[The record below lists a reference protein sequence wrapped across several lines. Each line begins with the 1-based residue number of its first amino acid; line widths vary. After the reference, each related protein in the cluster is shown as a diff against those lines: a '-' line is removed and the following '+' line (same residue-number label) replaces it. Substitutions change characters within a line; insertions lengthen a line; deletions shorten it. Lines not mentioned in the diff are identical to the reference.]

1 MTETPHPSPAAQAA
15 GIRTVGFVGL
25 GNVGGPAAL
34 NLLKGGLQVVGFDLK
49 PNTDFT
55 ASGGRMTEHLSKI
68 AGCDVIVQSLPGA
81 TALAATIDGLLD
93 HLRPGQVIIEL
104 SSYALQAKEEQAA
117 RVASVGAVMLD
128 CELSGLSFQIAN
140 RSAVI
145 FKAGDAAAV
154 EACTPVFD
162 AIADNHFYLG
172 AFGAATKMKLIAN
185 VMVCVHDL
193 MAAEALNLGRAVG
206 LDPVQMIEVLKPSAA
221 GSTTFANKAPLM
233 LSREFENGRGP
244 FSHMFGYLDRATEL
258 AEQVGASAATPLLHR
273 VRETFGIARQQQRH
287 GQDIAAIIE
296 VLEGLQAEGAAQ

>member
-1 MTETPHPSPAAQAA
+1 MTETLSPAPVATTA

-25 GNVGGPAAL
+25 GNVGGPAAV

-49 PNTDFT
+49 PNADFQN
-55 ASGGRMTEHLSKI
+55 AGGRMTEALAEI
-68 AGCDVIVQSLPGA
+68 AACDVIIQSLPN
-81 TALAATIDGLLD
+81 TKALAATIDGLID
-93 HLRPGQVIIEL
+93 HLRPGQVVIEL
-104 SSYALQAKEEQAA
+104 SSYPLQAKIDQAA
-117 RVASVGAVMLD
+117 RVAAVGAVMLD

-145 FKAGDAAAV
+145 FKAGDAAVV
-154 EACTPVFD
+154 EACASVFD
-162 AIADNHFYLG
+162 AIADKHFYLG

-193 MAAEALNLGRAVG
+193 MAAEALNLGRCAG
-206 LDPVQMIEVLKPSAA
+206 LDPAQMIEVLKPSAA
-221 GSTTFANKAPLM
+221 GSTTFTNKAPLM

-258 AEQVGASAATPLLHR
+258 AEQVGASAATPLLNR
-273 VRETFGIARQQQRH
+273 VRETFAIARDQDRH

-296 VLEGLQAEGAAQ
+296 VLEGLQADGVAR

>member
-1 MTETPHPSPAAQAA
+1 MTETLQPSPAVEAA

-25 GNVGGPAAL
+25 GNVGGPAAV
-34 NLLKGGLQVVGFDLK
+34 NLLKGGLQVVGYDLK
-49 PNTDFT
+49 PNAEFQD
-55 ASGGRMTEHLSKI
+55 AGGRMTEYLALI
-68 AGCDVIVQSLPGA
+68 AECDVIVQSLPSA
-81 TALAATIDGLLD
+81 TALAATIDGLID

-104 SSYALQAKEEQAA
+104 SSYPLQAKAEQAA
-117 RVASVGAVMLD
+117 RIASVGAIMLD

-145 FKAGDAAAV
+145 FKAGDAAVV
-154 EACTPVFD
+154 EACAPVFD
-162 AIADNHFYLG
+162 AIVDKHFYLG

-193 MAAEALNLGRAVG
+193 MAAEALNLGRAAG

-273 VRETFGIARQQQRH
+273 VRETFAIARQQDRD

-296 VLEGLQAEGAAQ
+296 VLEGLQAGGAAR